1 MYKNMSREIQTL
13 EFVVKSITDLGALLT
28 LTLQQE
34 IKTEPIDQI
43 EILKQRI
50 SNIKDLDDDTKGVL
64 KKMLP
69 ALLGSQLPKQNIAY
83 SPIQM
88 HITLTRQIYER
99 LGSPRVGE
107 AMNASLSRS

>member
-1 MYKNMSREIQTL
+1 MSKEAQSL
-13 EFVVKSITDLGALLT
+13 EFIVRSITDHGAVLS

-34 IKTEPIDQI
+34 IKTEQISHIDI
-43 EILKQRI
+43 MKQRI
-50 SNIKDLDDDTKGVL
+50 DNIKDLDQDTREVL

-88 HITLTRQIYER
+88 QITITRLIYER
-99 LGSPRVGE
+99 MGNPKVGE
-107 AMNASLSRS
+107 GMYVSLSRLQ